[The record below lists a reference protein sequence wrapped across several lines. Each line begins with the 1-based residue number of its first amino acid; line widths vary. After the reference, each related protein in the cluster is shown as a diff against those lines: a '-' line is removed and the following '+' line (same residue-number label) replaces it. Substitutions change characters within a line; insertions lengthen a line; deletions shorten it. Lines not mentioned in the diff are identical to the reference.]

1 MKTIE
6 LSTGTLLVVALPED
20 ELTPMG
26 VDLNGFDFLGHPSEI
41 TGEVWGKVCEQ
52 IHVEEAPSPY
62 NEMSGGWHMDYVD
75 YNNPGEYAGWQGD
88 AGSFRKPLKSGLS
101 LCAAHNIQESDVL
114 LFKPKAESSNPNDNP
129 DGYHHETGRNEA

>member
-41 TGEVWGKVCEQ
+41 TGEVWGKVWTDELGALM
-52 IHVEEAPSPY
+52 EAVHEGLEYNSPR
-62 NEMSGGWHMDYVD
+62 
-75 YNNPGEYAGWQGD
+75 Q
-88 AGSFRKPLKSGLS
+88 SGLS
-101 LCAAHNIQESDVL
+101 FCAAHNIQESDVL
-114 LFKPKAESSNPNDNP
+114 LFKHKNKEV
-129 DGYHHETGRNEA
+129 